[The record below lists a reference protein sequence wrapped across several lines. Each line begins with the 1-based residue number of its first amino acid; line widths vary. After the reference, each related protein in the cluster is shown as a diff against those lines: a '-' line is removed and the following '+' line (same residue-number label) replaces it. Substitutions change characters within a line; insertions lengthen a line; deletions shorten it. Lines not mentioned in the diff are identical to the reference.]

1 MDTPFSRRRSGVLL
15 HITSLPGR
23 WSQGDIGPEAYHFVD
38 FLASTGQSVWQVLPL
53 TPPDHCG
60 SPYQSLSVHAA
71 DIRLISVDRMI
82 EWGWLSA
89 EDIAEQDDKPAL
101 LELARQ
107 GFVASAG
114 EADRMGLSHFIQE
127 ESGRWLDDYTLF
139 LALKRQHNGKPWHQW
154 TSLYRDRDPK
164 ALAAARDK
172 HRAFIDQI
180 VFEQFVFARQWKEL
194 RHYANDRGVLMF
206 GDMPIFVAHDS
217 ADVWANRDYFSLDE
231 TGQPITVAGVPPD
244 YFSATGQRW
253 GNPHYRW
260 DRMQI
265 DDFHWWR
272 ERIASELSRF
282 DVIRID
288 HFRGFEAFWEI
299 PAGEETAIAGRW
311 LSAPGDRLFA
321 SLKRHFGY
329 LPFVAED
336 LGVITEAVT
345 QLRERYDMPGMKIL
359 QFAFGSG
366 TNNPYLPHHHERNSV
381 VYTGTHDNDTTVSW
395 YDDLSLEM
403 RAHVDDYLGGPREAM
418 PWPLIRSALASIS
431 ILAVVPMQDVLEL
444 GKGQRMNTPGTQK
457 DNWTWRFQWSQ
468 LPEES
473 CRRLHRL
480 TELYG
485 RAE

>member
-1 MDTPFSRRRSGVLL
+1 M
-15 HITSLPGR
+15 
-23 WSQGDIGPEAYHFVD
+23 D
-38 FLASTGQSVWQVLPL
+38 FLASTGQTVWQVLPL

-71 DIRLISVDRMI
+71 DIRLISIDRII
-82 EWGWLSA
+82 EWGWLPSDVS
-89 EDIAEQDDKPAL
+89 EKDDKQTL
-101 LELARQ
+101 MARAYR
-107 GFVASAG
+107 GFMESADD
-114 EADRMGLSHFIQE
+114 ADRVGLAHFVQE
-127 ESGRWLDDYTLF
+127 EGSRWLDDYALF
-139 LALKRQHNGKPWHQW
+139 LALKREHGGKPWHRW
-154 TSLYRDRDPK
+154 ATPYRDRD
-164 ALAAARDK
+164 AESLAAARER
-172 HRAFIDQI
+172 HLAVIDQI
-180 VFEQFVFARQWKEL
+180 VFEQFMFARQWKEL

-231 TGQPITVAGVPPD
+231 AGQPVTVAGVPPD

-272 ERIASELSRF
+272 ERIASELNRF

-299 PAGEETAIAGRW
+299 PASEETAIAGHW
-311 LSAPGDRLFA
+311 VNAPGDRLFA

-345 QLRERYDMPGMKIL
+345 QLRERYGMPGMKIL

-366 TNNPYLPHHHERNSV
+366 ANNPYLPHHHERNSV

-395 YDDLSLEM
+395 YEELSAEM
-403 RAHVDDYLGGPREAM
+403 RAHVDDYLGNSGEST
-418 PWPLIRSALASIS
+418 PWSLIRSALASIS
-431 ILAVVPMQDVLEL
+431 CLAVVPMQDILAL
-444 GKGQRMNTPGTQK
+444 GKGQRMNTPGTQG
-457 DNWTWRFQWSQ
+457 DNWSWRFQWEQ

-473 CRRLHRL
+473 CRRLQHL

-485 RAE
+485 RSE

>member
-23 WSQGDIGPEAYHFVD
+23 WRCGDIGPEAYHFVD
-38 FLASTGQSVWQVLPL
+38 FLASTRQTIWQVLPL

-71 DIRLISVDRMI
+71 DNRLISVDRII
-82 EWGWLSA
+82 EWGWLPADVS
-89 EDIAEQDDKPAL
+89 EKDDKQAL
-101 LELARQ
+101 LKQTYR
-107 GFVASAG
+107 GFVANSDD
-114 EADRMGLSHFIQE
+114 ADRLALAHFIQE
-127 ESGRWLDDYTLF
+127 EDGRWLDDYGLF
-139 LALKRQHNGKPWHQW
+139 LALKEQHDGKPWHHW
-154 TSLYRDRDPK
+154 EAVYRDRDEE
-164 ALAAARDK
+164 ALAKARER
-172 HRAFIDQI
+172 HRAFIDQV

-194 RHYANDRGVLMF
+194 RHYANGRGVLMF

-217 ADVWANRDYFSLDE
+217 ADVWANRNYFSLDE
-231 TGQPITVAGVPPD
+231 TGHPVTVAGVPPD

-272 ERIASELSRF
+272 ERIASELNRF

-299 PAGEETAIAGRW
+299 PASEETAIAGHW
-311 LSAPGDRLFA
+311 VSAPGDRLFA
-321 SLKRHFGY
+321 SLKRHFDY

-345 QLRERYDMPGMKIL
+345 RLRERYDMPGMKIL

-395 YDDLSLEM
+395 YEDLSTEM
-403 RAHVDDYLGGPREAM
+403 RAHVNDYLGGTEESM
-418 PWPLIRSALASIS
+418 PWSLVRSALASIAC
-431 ILAVVPMQDVLEL
+431 LAVVPMQDILEL
-444 GKGQRMNTPGTQK
+444 GKGQRMNTPGTQQE
-457 DNWTWRFQWSQ
+457 NWRWRFQWEQ
-468 LPEES
+468 LPEEA
-473 CRRLHRL
+473 CRRLQHL

-485 RAE
+485 RAD

>member
-1 MDTPFSRRRSGVLL
+1 MGTPFSRRRSGVLL

-23 WSQGDIGPEAYHFVD
+23 WRFGDIGPEAYHFVD
-38 FLASTGQSVWQVLPL
+38 FLASTGQTVWQVLPL

-71 DIRLISVDRMI
+71 DTRLISIDRII
-82 EWGWLSA
+82 EWGWLPADVSV
-89 EDIAEQDDKPAL
+89 QDDRQAL
-101 LELARQ
+101 LVRAYS
-107 GFVASAG
+107 GFVESADD
-114 EADRMGLSHFIQE
+114 ADRVALTHFVQE
-127 ESGRWLDDYTLF
+127 EGARWLNDYALF
-139 LALKRQHNGKPWHQW
+139 LALKQEHKGKSWHHW
-154 TSLYRDRDPK
+154 ETPFRDRDAT
-164 ALAAARDK
+164 ALASARE
-172 HRAFIDQI
+172 RYQALIYQI
-180 VFEQFVFARQWKEL
+180 IFEQFVFARQWKEL

-217 ADVWANRDYFSLDE
+217 ADVWANRDYFSLDD

-265 DDFHWWR
+265 DDFRWWR
-272 ERIASELSRF
+272 ERIASEMNRF
-282 DVIRID
+282 DIIRID
-288 HFRGFEAFWEI
+288 HFRGFEAYWEI
-299 PAGEETAIAGRW
+299 PASEATAIAGRW
-311 LSAPGDRLFA
+311 VSAPGDRLFA
-321 SLKRHFGY
+321 SLKGHFDY

-345 QLRERYDMPGMKIL
+345 QLRERYGMPGMKIL

-366 TNNPYLPHHHERNSV
+366 ANNPYLSHHHERNSV

-395 YDDLSLEM
+395 YEGLSTEM
-403 RAHVDDYLGGPREAM
+403 RSHVNDYLGDPSEVM
-418 PWPLIRSALASIS
+418 PWPLIRTALASIS
-431 ILAVVPMQDVLEL
+431 CLAVIPMQDILAL
-444 GKGQRMNTPGTQK
+444 GKGQRMNTPGTQQ
-457 DNWTWRFQWSQ
+457 DNWTWRFKWPQ

-473 CRRLHRL
+473 CRRLQHL

>member
-1 MDTPFSRRRSGVLL
+1 MGTPFSRRRSGVLL

-23 WSQGDIGPEAYHFVD
+23 WCCGDIGPEAYHFVD
-38 FLASTGQSVWQVLPL
+38 FLASTGQTVWQVLPL

-71 DIRLISVDRMI
+71 DIRLISIDRII
-82 EWGWLSA
+82 EWGWLPPDVS
-89 EDIAEQDDKPAL
+89 EQDERKAL
-101 LELARQ
+101 LVQAYRA
-107 GFVASAG
+107 FVEMAND
-114 EADRMGLSHFIQE
+114 ADRVALAHFAQE
-127 ESGRWLDDYTLF
+127 EGARWLDDYALF
-139 LALKRQHNGKPWHQW
+139 LALKQEHGGKSWHQW
-154 TSLYRDRDPK
+154 ETPFRDRHAD
-164 ALAAARDK
+164 ALAGARER
-172 HRAFIDQI
+172 HQALVDQTT
-180 VFEQFVFARQWKEL
+180 FEQFVFARQWKEL
-194 RHYANDRGVLMF
+194 RHYASDRGVLMF

-272 ERIASELSRF
+272 ERIASELNRF

-288 HFRGFEAFWEI
+288 HFRGFESYWEI
-299 PAGEETAIAGRW
+299 PASEETAIAGRW
-311 LSAPGDRLFA
+311 IGAPGDRLFA
-321 SLKRHFGY
+321 SLKGHFGY

-345 QLRERYDMPGMKIL
+345 RLRERYDMPGMKIL

-366 TNNPYLPHHHERNSV
+366 ANNPYLPHHHEKNCV

-395 YDDLSLEM
+395 YEDLAPEM
-403 RAHVDDYLGGPREAM
+403 RGHVKDYLGDSGESM
-418 PWPLIRSALASIS
+418 PWPLIRTALASIAC
-431 ILAVVPMQDVLEL
+431 LAVVPMQDILAL
-444 GKGQRMNTPGTQK
+444 GKGQRMNTPGTQEE
-457 DNWTWRFQWSQ
+457 NWRWRFQWSQ

-473 CRRLHRL
+473 CRRLQHL
-480 TELYG
+480 SELYG
-485 RAE
+485 RAD